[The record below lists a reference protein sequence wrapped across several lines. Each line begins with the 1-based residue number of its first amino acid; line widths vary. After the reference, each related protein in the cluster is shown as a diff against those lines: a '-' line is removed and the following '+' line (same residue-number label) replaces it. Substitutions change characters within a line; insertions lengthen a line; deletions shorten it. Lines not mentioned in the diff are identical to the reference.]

1 MTYQVF
7 LHPKAGKYLSGLREP
22 LRTRIKNA
30 LMELQ
35 NAPETKGARLTPS
48 VFWRIRVGDYR
59 AIYEIDRK
67 NNRVVVLYIGHR
79 SRVYDDFTRLL

>member
-35 NAPETKGARLTPS
+35 DAPETKGDRLTPS
-48 VFWRIRVGDYR
+48 EFWRIRVGDYM